1 MLNQLNCPN
10 CGATLPA
17 SAFNS
22 EVVTCQYCNTTFRVS
37 KSFTPEPD
45 MGNLVL
51 GADFRQDLL
60 PGWSFPNRDKV
71 QLINSAVPELRA
83 KFPPQIGLYYALN
96 SSGYFDNIDASVS
109 IQFYEG
115 NLDLIDAG
123 LVLRYRKDF
132 GSYCVLI
139 TPLGTYTLGYYQKGT
154 AADGGMDWKT
164 IMSWTRHSAIRK
176 GLNQV
181 NRLRVIANGDR
192 LRVYLNGVLATSIRD
207 DHFDE
212 GEVLLAIESGEKS
225 VIDVGFTDLQLREV
239 KG

>member
-1 MLNQLNCPN
+1 MFAQSNCPN

-17 SAFNS
+17 SAFSS
-22 EVVTCQYCNTTFRVS
+22 EVVTCQYCNTTFRMS
-37 KSFTPEPD
+37 RTPTPEPD

-51 GADFRQDLL
+51 AADFNQDPI
-60 PGWSFPNRDKV
+60 PGWGFPNKDKV
-71 QLINSAVPELRA
+71 ELIKGAVPELRA
-83 KFPPQIGLYYALN
+83 RFPPQGGLYYPLN

-115 NLDLIDAG
+115 NLDTIDAG
-123 LVLRYRKDF
+123 LVLRYRKDV

-139 TPLGTYTLGYYQKGT
+139 TPLGTYTLGMYQKGT
-154 AADGGMDWKT
+154 STDGAMDWKT
-164 IMSWTRHSAIRK
+164 IMTWTRHSAIRK

-192 LRVYLNGVLATSIRD
+192 LRIYLNGVLATSIHD

-212 GEVLLAIESGEKS
+212 GEVLLAIEGGEKS
-225 VIDVGFTDLQLREV
+225 AIDVGFTDLQLREV